1 MRYFS
6 LTCVLA
12 LTATFAGAQD
22 FPKAEICGGY
32 SYGNIQVLSENSS
45 ANGWNA
51 SVTVNF
57 YKWFG
62 LTSDFSG
69 LYGANGTETTTI
81 PLLPPITETI
91 QEKVTAKVHTF
102 MFGPQ
107 FSLRRG
113 RLQPLV
119 HFLVG
124 EARSNESG
132 TITETGLP
140 GPFVL
145 NGHNSLVTS
154 SGAFAAGGGL
164 DYTLKKNLAWR
175 VQADYL
181 ALGTASDVRIS
192 TGIVFRL
199 GR

>member
-1 MRYFS
+1 MRSFF
-6 LTCVLA
+6 LPCVLA
-12 LTATFAGAQD
+12 LIGTLAGAQN
-22 FPKAEICGGY
+22 FPKAEIFGGY
-32 SYGNIQVLSENSS
+32 SYGNIQVLSESS
-45 ANGWNA
+45 GANGWNA

-69 LYGANGTETTTI
+69 LYGAKGSETTTV
-81 PLLPPITETI
+81 PLLPPISETI
-91 QEKVTAKVHTF
+91 QEQANAKVHTF

-107 FSLRRG
+107 FSFRRG

-119 HFLVG
+119 HFLIG
-124 EARSNESG
+124 EARSSENG

-140 GPFVL
+140 GLFVL
-145 NGHNSLVTS
+145 NGHNSVVTS
-154 SGAFAAGGGL
+154 SAAFAAGGGL
-164 DYTLKKNLAWR
+164 DYAIKKNLAWR
-175 VQADYL
+175 VQADYM
-181 ALGTASDVRIS
+181 ALGTSNDVRIS

>member
-1 MRYFS
+1 MRSFS
-6 LTCVLA
+6 LNFVLA
-12 LTATFAGAQD
+12 LIGTFAAAQD
-22 FPKAEICGGY
+22 FPKAEIFGGY
-32 SYGNIQVLSENSS
+32 SYGNIQVLSGNSS

-69 LYGANGTETTTI
+69 VYGAKGSETTTI

-91 QEKVTAKVHTF
+91 QEKANANVHTF

-119 HFLVG
+119 HFLIG
-124 EARSNESG
+124 EARSGESV

-140 GPFVL
+140 GLFVL
-145 NGHNSLVTS
+145 NSHNSLVTS
-154 SGAFAAGGGL
+154 SASFAAGGGF
-164 DYTLKKNLAWR
+164 DYTIKKNLAWR
-175 VQADYL
+175 VQADYMS
-181 ALGTASDVRIS
+181 LGTSNDMRVS